1 MRRGGYAPLI
11 VSLSVAALA
20 VSGCELRSSGNNL
33 VNGKNQFAKSC
44 GGCHTLA
51 RAGTTGTA
59 GPNLDEAF
67 ARARK
72 DGMKSSTFEGVVLR
86 QIENP
91 NINDQI
97 DPQTEKPL
105 PKMPANTASGQ
116 NARDIAAYVGQAAA
130 VPGKDSGQLAS
141 AGAKK
146 AAGTAVE
153 KGGTL
158 AIPVAAAGLAYQF
171 ANATA
176 NAGQVKIESKNP
188 QPIAHDIAIEG
199 NGVNQKGE
207 TVQSGGTSEFTAD
220 LKPGEYTFYCSV
232 PGHREGGMVGKLT
245 VK

>member
-11 VSLSVAALA
+11 VSLGVAALA
-20 VSGCELRSSGNNL
+20 LSGCGLKSSGTNV
-33 VNGKNQFAKSC
+33 VNGKTLFAQKC

-51 RAGTTGTA
+51 RAGTTGTS
-59 GPNLDEAF
+59 GPDLDEAF
-67 ARARK
+67 ARSRQ
-72 DGMKSSTFEGVVLR
+72 DGLKSSTFEGVVHR

-91 NINDQI
+91 NTNDQI
-97 DPQTEKPL
+97 DPQNEKPL
-105 PKMPANTASGQ
+105 PSMPANLVTGED
-116 NARDIAAYVGQAAA
+116 ARDVAAYVAQAAA
-130 VPGKDSGQLAS
+130 VAGKDTGQLAS

-153 KGGTL
+153 KDGTL
-158 AIPVAAAGLAYQF
+158 SIPVADAGLAYVF

-176 NAGQVKIESKNP
+176 NAGQVKFESKNP
-188 QPIAHDIAIEG
+188 QSLGHDIAIEG

-207 TVQSGGTSEFTAD
+207 TVTSGGTSTFSAD
-220 LKPGEYTFYCSV
+220 LKPGQYTFYCSV

>member
-11 VSLSVAALA
+11 VSLGVAALA
-20 VSGCELRSSGNNL
+20 VSGCQLKSSSTNV
-33 VNGKNQFAKSC
+33 VNGKQQFVKAC
-44 GGCHTLA
+44 GACHTLA
-51 RAGTTGTA
+51 RAGTTGTS

-67 ARARK
+67 ARSRQ
-72 DGMKSSTFEGVVLR
+72 DGLGQSTFEGIVLG

-91 NINDQI
+91 NINQQT

-105 PKMPANTASGQ
+105 PSMPANTASGE
-116 NARDIAAYVGQAAA
+116 NARDIAAYVAQAAA
-130 VPGKDSGQLAS
+130 VPGKDSGQLAK

-146 AAGTAVE
+146 AEGTATE
-153 KGGTL
+153 KNGVL
-158 AIPVAAAGLAYQF
+158 AIPVADAGLAYQF

-176 NAGQVKIESKNP
+176 TAGQVKVESKNP
-188 QPIAHDIAIEG
+188 QATGHDIAIEG

-207 TVQSGGTSEFTAD
+207 TVTNGGTSTFTAD

>member
-1 MRRGGYAPLI
+1 
-11 VSLSVAALA
+11 VSLGVAVLAL
-20 VSGCELRSSGNNL
+20 SGCELKSSGTNL
-33 VNGKNQFAKSC
+33 VNGKTLFAEKC

-67 ARARK
+67 ARSRQ
-72 DGMKSSTFEGVVLR
+72 DGFKSSTFEGIVRR

-105 PKMPANTASGQ
+105 PKMPANVVTGDD
-116 NARDIAAYVGQAAA
+116 ARDVAAYVAQAAA
-130 VPGKDSGQLAS
+130 VPGKDTGQLAG

-146 AAGTAVE
+146 AEGTAVE
-153 KGGTL
+153 KDGTL
-158 AIPVAAAGLAYQF
+158 AIPVADAGLAYVF
-171 ANATA
+171 ADATA
-176 NAGQVKIESKNP
+176 NAGSVKIESKNP
-188 QPIAHDIAIEG
+188 QSLGHDIAIEG

-207 TVQSGGTSEFTAD
+207 TVTAGGTSEFTAD
-220 LKPGEYTFYCSV
+220 LKPGEYTFFCSV

>member
-11 VSLSVAALA
+11 VSLGVAALA
-20 VSGCELRSSGNNL
+20 VSGCQLKSSSTNV
-33 VNGKNQFAKSC
+33 VNGKTKFAEAC

-67 ARARK
+67 ARSRQ
-72 DGMKSSTFEGVVLR
+72 DGLKSSTFEGVVLR

-105 PKMPANTASGQ
+105 PKMPANTATGQ
-116 NARDIAAYVGQAAA
+116 DARDIAAYVGQAAA
-130 VPGKDSGQLAS
+130 VPGKDTGQLAS

-146 AAGTAVE
+146 AEGTATE
-153 KGGTL
+153 KNGTL
-158 AIPVAAAGLAYQF
+158 SIPVADAGLAYVF
-171 ANATA
+171 KDATA

-188 QPIAHDIAIEG
+188 QTIGHDIAIEG
-199 NGVNQKGE
+199 NGVDQKGE
-207 TVQSGGTSEFTAD
+207 TVTSGGTSTFTAD